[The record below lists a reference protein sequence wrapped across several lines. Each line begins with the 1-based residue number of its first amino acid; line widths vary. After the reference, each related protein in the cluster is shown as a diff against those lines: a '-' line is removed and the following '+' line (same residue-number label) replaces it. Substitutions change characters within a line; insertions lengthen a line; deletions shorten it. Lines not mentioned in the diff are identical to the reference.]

1 MQTSVHD
8 RIAAARLALAHAG
21 LDDADAALDAEV
33 LARDALGW
41 DRATLLARGRETEP
55 AGFEERF
62 SSLIE
67 RRLARE
73 PVALILGRRE
83 FWGLDIAVTPD
94 VLIPRPETEL
104 IVEEVLED
112 ARAGCRFSRIL
123 DLGTGSGC
131 LAVALAREFPA
142 ARVLATD
149 ISSAAIQVAKRNAAA
164 NGVADAIDFR
174 QTSFFD
180 GVHFSADLI
189 VSNPPYVPETCRD
202 ALQPEIRFEPSEAL
216 FSGLDGMTAI
226 RTILAGAPR
235 VLAEGGR
242 LIVEFG
248 IGQAPLLR
256 EAAAPSGWRVARI
269 RPDLQGVPRV
279 AVLRR

>member
-8 RIAAARLALAHAG
+8 RIAAARLALTRAG
-21 LDDADAALDAEV
+21 LDDPDAALDAEV

-41 DRATLLARGRETEP
+41 DRATLVARGRETAP
-55 AGFEERF
+55 PGFEERF
-62 SSLIE
+62 SNLVE

-83 FWGLDIAVTPD
+83 FWGLDIAVTRD

-104 IVEEVLED
+104 IVEEALEE
-112 ARAGCRFSRIL
+112 AGAGHRFSTIL
-123 DLGTGSGC
+123 DVGTGSGC
-131 LAVALAREFPA
+131 LAVALAREFPGA
-142 ARVLATD
+142 QILATD
-149 ISSAAIQVAKRNAAA
+149 VSPAAIRVAKRNAAI
-164 NGVADAIDFR
+164 NGVADAVDFR
-174 QTSFFD
+174 QTSYFD
-180 GVHFSADLI
+180 GVDFSADLI

-202 ALQPEIRFEPSEAL
+202 GLQPEIRFEPAEAL
-216 FSGLDGMTAI
+216 FSGPDGMTAI

-235 VLAEGGR
+235 VLASRGL

-248 IGQAPLLR
+248 IGQEPLLR
-256 EAAAPSGWRVARI
+256 QAAAASGWSVARI

-279 AVLRR
+279 AVLGR